1 MPCTVSP
8 VERLSSLMLAVD
20 VIMIFSAEKLA
31 PPRAMDAPSR
41 VLEPTGVNTTFADET
56 VERMFY
62 AVAPV
67 GAFPTSA

>member
-1 MPCTVSP
+1 
-8 VERLSSLMLAVD
+8 
-20 VIMIFSAEKLA
+20 MIFSAEKLA